1 MQSSTSIYHNHTNE
15 NPNSFASHALS
26 NISDPGENQISQRF
40 NPNLGGFNYE
50 QWISNTA
57 TQANPSYMSDIMNR
71 TDQICLD
78 ANGTYSQMASL
89 NPNNPVSTYTNMS

>member
-1 MQSSTSIYHNHTNE
+1 MQSSSGIYHNHTNE

-40 NPNLGGFNYE
+40 NPNIDEFNIE

-57 TQANPSYMSDIMNR
+57 TQPSSSYMNR

-78 ANGTYSQMASL
+78 ANGTYNQLSSL
-89 NPNNPVSTYTNMS
+89 NPNNPVSIYSDMP